1 MKLINTLLL
10 IIFFAF
16 SSTGQV
22 VYTDIPD
29 ETIGQ
34 SSHIP
39 GNTEILFIDMDQ
51 NQTAELMMAYDG
63 PFSGLFFYQNTQF
76 LPPFIAPKVV
86 GELHP
91 SSARLIDPLDIGFV
105 IDENSGLVSSG
116 TGTVYDS
123 DIYTT
128 WPQNTDKYIGFK
140 FNLSPV
146 SQQTTHFGWIR
157 VQWDGAD
164 LIVKDHAYNS
174 TPGEGIIAGLNSGVG
189 IGEFENKGI
198 SIYPNPASDELLIS
212 SEKPN
217 INEVHIYDVMGK
229 LVLQSGNLKLQSSY
243 RVDISGFEFGI
254 YTVRING
261 ADWYSQEKLLVN

>member
-1 MKLINTLLL
+1 MKLINTLLV
-10 IIFFAF
+10 IIVFAF
-16 SSTGQV
+16 SSAAQV
-22 VYTDIPD
+22 IYTDIPD

-39 GNTEILFIDMDQ
+39 GNTETLFIDMDQ
-51 NQTAELMMAYDG
+51 NQTAELMIAYDG

-105 IDENSGLVSSG
+105 IDENCGLVASG

-123 DIYTT
+123 EIYIT

-140 FNLSPV
+140 FNLSPT

-174 TPGEGIIAGLNSGVG
+174 TAGEGIVAGLNSGVG
-189 IGEFENKGI
+189 IEDIENQRVLM
-198 SIYPNPASDELLIS
+198 YPNPVTDVLSIES
-212 SEKPN
+212 KRSE
-217 INEVHIYDVMGK
+217 INKVHIYDCRGK
-229 LVLQSGNLKLQSSY
+229 IVLELINSSRQNSIQLDVTEFEAGLYTILVSGL
-243 RVDISGFEFGI
+243 
-254 YTVRING
+254 
-261 ADWYSQEKLLVN
+261 DWTTRQKLLVN